1 MKTRCPTCKTRY
13 EIDPS
18 ALLEADG
25 LARCFRCGTV
35 FETVD
40 ENAATTP
47 DVIFTVPAQSAV
59 RLDRKYELAHARL
72 ESAKTPQQAQEP
84 PTTESAPDQDSGP
97 PATDSGQEARPDV
110 PASESTEEVDPEV
123 QRESI
128 TDASLDPQEQAAIA
142 DENNGPQIM
151 PGDTDP
157 DPRPHDA
164 ESEPAEQTP
173 LQGTPPI
180 TGQQPEQFPAQDPA
194 EQLPFAVPEDLEP
207 LEPSPDVAID
217 VVDTLYEK
225 KSRRGFYYGLLAVL
239 LIAGLGLQLAWQQRK
254 ELVEQYPLLQPL
266 CEHIEC
272 IPRVIHAPE
281 LINVLQRD
289 LKPTSN
295 EPGLLT
301 LSARIRND
309 ANTAQRLPDIQLSL
323 LDNNGAVLIRRRLTA
338 DDYLF
343 PAPPKD
349 KVMAPGEVVT
359 ITLDFKDPGY
369 LASGFVIDFL

>member
-13 EIDPS
+13 EIDPA

-59 RLDRKYELAHARL
+59 KLDRKFELAHAPL
-72 ESAKTPQQAQEP
+72 ESAKTPDPAQEP
-84 PTTESAPDQDSGP
+84 PTTESAPDQEP
-97 PATDSGQEARPDV
+97 RQVTRPDMA
-110 PASESTEEVDPEV
+110 ASESAEEVDPETL
-123 QRESI
+123 RDSI

-142 DENNGPQIM
+142 DENNGPQSV
-151 PGDTDP
+151 PVDTDL
-157 DPRPHDA
+157 DSRPHDA
-164 ESEPAEQTP
+164 EPEPAEKTP
-173 LQGTPPI
+173 LQGTTPI
-180 TGQQPEQFPAQDPA
+180 AEQQPEPFPAQDPA

-239 LIAGLGLQLAWQQRK
+239 LIAGLGLQLAWQHRK

-281 LINVLQRD
+281 MINVLQRD

-309 ANTAQRLPDIQLSL
+309 ADTAQRLPDIQLSL

-338 DDYLF
+338 GDYLF

-369 LASGFVIDFL
+369 QASGFVIDFL